1 MQTVTDG
8 SRTDRGIDNC
18 LTQITLVD
26 DGEPCYNGTISMDIL
41 RYGMGKF
48 LLICNPVAGN
58 GASKTAL
65 TALTRA
71 LDAANAEYE
80 VRLTEYPQHATNLAR
95 ASVGSYDCIVA
106 VGGDGTVHEVALGL
120 IGTQQPMGI
129 VPCGTGNDF
138 VRPTAIPADP
148 AQAADVLLHGQ
159 TVPID
164 TGLVNGEP
172 FVNVAGF
179 GFDVDVLDQVEFYKK
194 RIKNGSLAYLMGL
207 LRSIT
212 KPTLR
217 KATITVDGGEPFE
230 KDVLLIAAGNGTDFG
245 AGMKV
250 TPLADFR
257 DGLLDVCIIHD
268 TKFPKLL
275 AVLPK
280 FLKGQHIGS
289 KYVTYTKART
299 VTAVCE
305 PASRLDIDGERENST
320 PVTFEIR
327 PNSLLLRVAGGN
339 A

>member
-1 MQTVTDG
+1 
-8 SRTDRGIDNC
+8 
-18 LTQITLVD
+18 
-26 DGEPCYNGTISMDIL
+26 
-41 RYGMGKF
+41 MGKL

-58 GASKTAL
+58 GASENAL
-65 TALTRA
+65 TALRAA

-80 VRLTEYPQHATNLAR
+80 VRLTEYPQHATAIAR
-95 ASVGSYDCIVA
+95 ASVGAYDCIVA

-120 IGTQQPMGI
+120 IGTEQAMGI

-148 AQAADVLLHGQ
+148 ALAADVLLHGV
-159 TVPID
+159 TLPID

-179 GFDVDVLDQVEFYKK
+179 GFDVDVLDRVEYYKT
-194 RIKNGSLAYLMGL
+194 RIKNGSVAYLMGL
-207 LRSIT
+207 LRAIV

-217 KATITVDGGEPFE
+217 RTTVSIDGAEPFE

-268 TKFPKLL
+268 THFPKMLT
-275 AVLPK
+275 VLTK
-280 FLKGQHIGS
+280 FLKGKHIGS
-289 KYVTYTKART
+289 KYVTYTKAKKI
-299 VTAVCE
+299 TAVCE

-327 PNSLLLRVAGGN
+327 PNSLMLRVAG
-339 A
+339 ASQ

>member
-1 MQTVTDG
+1 
-8 SRTDRGIDNC
+8 
-18 LTQITLVD
+18 
-26 DGEPCYNGTISMDIL
+26 
-41 RYGMGKF
+41 MGKL

-58 GASKTAL
+58 GASENAL
-65 TALTRA
+65 TALRAA

-80 VRLTEYPQHATNLAR
+80 VRLTEYPQHATAIAR
-95 ASVGSYDCIVA
+95 ASVGAYDCIVA

-120 IGTQQPMGI
+120 IGTEQAMGI

-148 AQAADVLLHGQ
+148 ALAADVLLHGV
-159 TVPID
+159 TLPID

-179 GFDVDVLDQVEFYKK
+179 GFDVDVLDRVEYYKT
-194 RIKNGSLAYLMGL
+194 RIKNGSVAYLMGL
-207 LRSIT
+207 LRAIV

-217 KATITVDGGEPFE
+217 RTTVSIDGAEPFE

-268 TKFPKLL
+268 THFPKMLT
-275 AVLPK
+275 VLTK
-280 FLKGQHIGS
+280 FLKGKHIGS
-289 KYVTYTKART
+289 KYVTYTKAKKI
-299 VTAVCE
+299 TADRKSV
-305 PASRLDIDGERENST
+305 
-320 PVTFEIR
+320 V
-327 PNSLLLRVAGGN
+327 
-339 A
+339 